1 MKEGADGEETKLQ
14 LLRNVSNL
22 PPKEAPHPVVQ
33 AGLARECQCYLFTK
47 IREFCSEEKQ
57 DVTCPRPAEQETNL
71 IELQVDDEESA
82 SVDTAAQKQE
92 QVPPGTQ
99 NK

>member
-22 PPKEAPHPVVQ
+22 PPKEAPHPVVP

-57 DVTCPRPAEQETNL
+57 DVTCPRPAEQATNL
-71 IELQVDDEESA
+71 IEYLISTTAQLHHFGGIEL
-82 SVDTAAQKQE
+82 DTPQ
-92 QVPPGTQ
+92 
-99 NK
+99 